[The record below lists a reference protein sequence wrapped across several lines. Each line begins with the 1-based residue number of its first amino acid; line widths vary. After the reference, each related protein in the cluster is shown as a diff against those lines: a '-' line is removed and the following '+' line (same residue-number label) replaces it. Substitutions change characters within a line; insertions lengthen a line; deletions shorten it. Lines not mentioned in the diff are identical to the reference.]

1 MKDRLLKLQQ
11 KYLKIDEELSSPQNL
26 KPAQMKELSKER
38 ARLTPIYNKIEE
50 FLKTEKDLIDGKAIL
65 ETESDPEM
73 IGMLKAENDNS
84 ENRLRELTEELEIML
99 LPPDPNSGKN
109 ILIEIRAGTGGE
121 EAALFVADI
130 FRMYTKYAEKKKMR
144 YDIVEASPTGLKGFK
159 EIIFSIEDDKAYD
172 TFKFEPGAHRVQR
185 IPTTESGGRIHTS
198 AITVAVLPEVE
209 ESELHIA
216 ENEVRVDVFRSSG
229 PGGQSVNTTDS
240 AVRLTHIPTGIVVSC
255 QDEKSQ
261 LKNKD
266 KAMRILTDHRIN
278 YTSHNLAN
286 IMEGDIISFIQK
298 TAITFKGGTHY
309 HVAMMIYKLFP
320 DIYKCSV
327 DGRSTE
333 WFEFKN
339 HVWNPMPNGLQVKM
353 NLTDYVD
360 KKVDAARAAL
370 RQPEDKDPEY

>member
-38 ARLTPIYNKIEE
+38 ARLTPIYTKIEE
-50 FLKTEKDLIDGKAIL
+50 FFKTEKNLNDGKSLL

-73 IGMLKAENDNS
+73 ISMLKAEIEES
-84 ENRLRELTEELEIML
+84 EEKISLLTEELEIML

-130 FRMYTKYAEKKKMR
+130 FRMYTKFAEKKKMR
-144 YDIVEASPTGLKGFK
+144 YEIVEASQTGLKGFK
-159 EIIFSIEDDKAYD
+159 EIIFSVDDERAYD
-172 TFKFEPGAHRVQR
+172 IFKFEPGAHRVQR
-185 IPTTESGGRIHTS
+185 IPATESGGRIHTS

-216 ENEVRVDVFRSSG
+216 ENELRIDVFRSSG

-240 AVRLTHIPTGIVVSC
+240 AVRITHIPTGIVVSC

-266 KAMRILTDHRIN
+266 KAMRILRARIQEKNEQEAKASADALKKQMVGTGDRSERIRTYNYPQGRLTDHRIN
-278 YTSHNLAN
+278 YTSHNLAAV
-286 IMEGDIISFIQK
+286 MEGDLEDLISELTLQDRMQRLQE
-298 TAITFKGGTHY
+298 H
-309 HVAMMIYKLFP
+309 
-320 DIYKCSV
+320 
-327 DGRSTE
+327 
-333 WFEFKN
+333 KN
-339 HVWNPMPNGLQVKM
+339 
-353 NLTDYVD
+353 
-360 KKVDAARAAL
+360 
-370 RQPEDKDPEY
+370 